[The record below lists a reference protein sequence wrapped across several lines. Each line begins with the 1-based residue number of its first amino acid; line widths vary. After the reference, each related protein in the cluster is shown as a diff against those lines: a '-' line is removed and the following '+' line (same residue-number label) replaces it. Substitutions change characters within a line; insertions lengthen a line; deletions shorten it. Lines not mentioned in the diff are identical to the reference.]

1 MNILQWLSQTD
12 SGVVG
17 LILRIVLAV
26 VMFPHGAQKTLGWF
40 GGHGFRGS
48 HEVSHRAWD
57 SRDLRAAGDYC
68 RIPRFSRP
76 RGRALTRVAPSASR
90 A

>member
-12 SGVVG
+12 SGVEG

-40 GGHGFRGS
+40 GGHGFRGTMKFLTS
-48 HEVSHRAWD
+48 SGIRTGTVTRKARDSNTTCLCWVSQ
-57 SRDLRAAGDYC
+57 SL
-68 RIPRFSRP
+68 
-76 RGRALTRVAPSASR
+76 
-90 A
+90 